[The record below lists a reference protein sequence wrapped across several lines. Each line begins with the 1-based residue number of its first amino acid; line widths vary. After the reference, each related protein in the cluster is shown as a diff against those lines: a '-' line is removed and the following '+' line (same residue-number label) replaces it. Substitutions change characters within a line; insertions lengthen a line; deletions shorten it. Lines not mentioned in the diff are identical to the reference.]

1 MHRMGGD
8 VREMFD
14 QLAAFFATAV
24 AAEFEEG
31 RLHGP
36 MPVAAAREWLAERY
50 RQRVDDPDW
59 YCDIIARK

>member
-1 MHRMGGD
+1 
-8 VREMFD
+8 MFD
-14 QLAAFFATAV
+14 QLAAFFTTAIS
-24 AAEFEEG
+24 AEFEEG